1 MRARSVLLRQTSPSP
16 PPPSPTLYLTFF
28 LFCISRKNLL
38 YFYTYSMLCIICYA
52 RLVSL
57 SFQEI
62 DGQWLRPGSE
72 DIALTRLFTVSVEF
86 YFPENIIPRG
96 SIYAHINK
104 HSPTEHF
111 EIYPRVKKKKRLRK
125 CVYI

>member
-1 MRARSVLLRQTSPSP
+1 
-16 PPPSPTLYLTFF
+16 
-28 LFCISRKNLL
+28 
-38 YFYTYSMLCIICYA
+38 MLCIICYA

-111 EIYPRVKKKKRLRK
+111 EIYPRVKKNASANVSTFNSSEYCLVRLQFMQSFMDLSVK
-125 CVYI
+125 I